1 MNKRTLLSV
10 LIAGAC
16 VAPVIAQAT
25 MLKAESSVPYTMKAS
40 DLAKRKKSS
49 PISH

>member
-25 MLKAESSVPYTMKAS
+25 MGFVE
-40 DLAKRKKSS
+40 
-49 PISH
+49 

>member
-25 MLKAESSVPYTMKAS
+25 MLKA
-40 DLAKRKKSS
+40 AK
-49 PISH
+49 PVCLTP

>member
-16 VAPVIAQAT
+16 VAPVSAQAT
-25 MLKAESSVPYTMKAS
+25 RLKAESSVPYTRKAR
-40 DLAKRKKSS
+40 DLAK
-49 PISH
+49 